1 MDQSSFSQNRRSR
14 RAPVFLAASVEV
26 AGTPEPVKLRNLS
39 EEGALIEGERL
50 PLEGTTTFFQRNEL
64 RLKSR
69 VVWVQ
74 GRFAGVA
81 FARALK
87 AEEVLR
93 NVPKPRQQIQA
104 DFRRP
109 GLACRPL
116 TPEERQM
123 VEKWMVSSPTGAL
136 GESSARGAPEL
147 ALIAKP
153 SDEPWKRDQPIEGDP
168 DRSRI
173 IPAHHAFERRMSV
186 KANRHICARRYFR
199 SAFDLHAALRNVQR
213 PRAVHR

>member
-1 MDQSSFSQNRRSR
+1 MDQSSTSQNRRSR

-26 AGTPEPVKLRNLS
+26 GGVPETVKLRNLS

-50 PLEGTTTFFQRNEL
+50 PLEGTTTFFQRNDL

-81 FARALK
+81 FARPLK

-93 NVPKPRQQIQA
+93 NVPRPRQQIQA

-116 TPEERQM
+116 TTEERRM
-123 VEKWMVSSPTGAL
+123 VEKWMVASPVGAL
-136 GESSARGAPEL
+136 GE
-147 ALIAKP
+147 
-153 SDEPWKRDQPIEGDP
+153 
-168 DRSRI
+168 
-173 IPAHHAFERRMSV
+173 
-186 KANRHICARRYFR
+186 
-199 SAFDLHAALRNVQR
+199 
-213 PRAVHR
+213 